1 MMGLGPHLFSVHM
14 TTEVPYMRHA
24 RATFQTAHTSADR
37 LDDRGGTAL
46 FYTMSGLFFGLFAY
60 AIWYCPRHL

>member
-1 MMGLGPHLFSVHM
+1 
-14 TTEVPYMRHA
+14 MRHV
-24 RATFQTAHTSADR
+24 RTSFQTAHAATDR

-46 FYTMSGLFFGLFAY
+46 FYTMSGLFLTLFAY

>member
-1 MMGLGPHLFSVHM
+1 
-14 TTEVPYMRHA
+14 MRHA
-24 RATFQTAHTSADR
+24 RASFSTAQAAPER

-46 FYTMSGLFFGLFAY
+46 FYTMSCLFVALFTY